1 MAYDSMN
8 NQQLA
13 ADILAKANLLENQS
27 QGVMRRAKE
36 LAARLGAVI
45 EPTPTPSPTPEPT
58 PAPDP
63 TPAPSPAPSEG
74 FTDFAFDDWITSAF
88 AHADNESFPEGA
100 FRLTANVA
108 KFERIDPIVFPGED
122 EAGHLHMIW
131 GNTELTGHSTHES
144 LIASGHSTGQGDMIN
159 RSAYWTPALLFGD
172 TVWVPDHISNYYKMI
187 SANHKNHPR
196 GITEQVQMP
205 EGLKMV
211 FGSTMTASGPNPHV
225 EFRIFSPDLPGGAIK
240 SHVFTDLIPECI
252 PGRKFAIS
260 IDAPFC
266 WNGELDSADHRS
278 HLVYPEWNGAGYFEV
293 PSTHPIMIP
302 HISYIPMWTIP
313 DVDMTTLRS
322 SSDMPGMPP
331 LSNMH
336 GDFMDGWHPEA
347 AQAWFENAL
356 MRQLNCS
363 SCDFGDGR
371 MGKRPAGFTFEQRP
385 NLIPFA
391 HADTGHTH

>member
-63 TPAPSPAPSEG
+63 TPTPTPSEG
-74 FTDFAFDDWITSAF
+74 FTDFAFEDWITSAS
-88 AHADNESFPEGA
+88 AHVDNESFPEGA
-100 FRLTANVA
+100 FRLTVNVA

-172 TVWVPDHISNYYKMI
+172 TAWVPDHISNYYKMI

-205 EGLKMV
+205 AGLKMV
-211 FGSTMTASGPNPHV
+211 FGNTMMADGPSKFV
-225 EFRIFSPDLPGGAIK
+225 EFVVFSDTQQFKSNVFSDVTHEIK
-240 SHVFTDLIPECI
+240 
-252 PGRKFAIS
+252 PGRKFGIN
-260 IDAPFC
+260 IVAPNC
-266 WNGELDSADHRS
+266 WNGELDSPDHRS
-278 HLVYPEWNGAGYFEV
+278 HLVYPEWNPAGYATV
-293 PSTHPIMIP
+293 PDTHPIMIP
-302 HISYIPMWTIP
+302 QITYKPFWTVP
-313 DVDMTTLRS
+313 EGVDLTTLRS

-331 LSNMH
+331 ISNMH

-347 AQAWFENAL
+347 AKAWFENAL

-385 NLIPFA
+385 NLISV
-391 HADTGHTH
+391 GIN